1 MLLVGQGVTDGWID
15 GFRRGQGG
23 GGQGGLGDVLVVG
36 AMMRRRTARRYPAG
50 TRTTRKYI
58 VRRSVQPRRPPQ
70 AYTCVCGMV
79 QPSSSGGS
87 SSAGAA
93 GASNHV
99 RRSVRQNNALVSL
112 GLTSGSAPANSLHII
127 YRHLLAP
134 DQQLLQRR
142 LRLRMRWN
150 LARQGGNQVSAG
162 CYDYNYGYVQWQR
175 IK

>member
-1 MLLVGQGVTDGWID
+1 MVGQGVTDGWID

-79 QPSSSGGS
+79 QPSSWRFFFS
-87 SSAGAA
+87 
-93 GASNHV
+93 
-99 RRSVRQNNALVSL
+99 RRCWSQQSRPAQCPSKQRSCLAWADIGECTSQLV
-112 GLTSGSAPANSLHII
+112 AHYIQ
-127 YRHLLAP
+127 AP
-134 DQQLLQRR
+134 DQLLLQRR